1 MAHPKPTIRLKC
13 VHLLLWTTRKIEQRA
28 MPLGTYHFFYVCV
41 GGGRCN
47 FPAEVV

>member
-28 MPLGTYHFFYVCV
+28 MPLGTYHFSMCVCV
-41 GGGRCN
+41 WGGDVIFLQR
-47 FPAEVV
+47 